1 MEGFEANHL
10 GSLGNTGPFAERAA
24 SGNET
29 PGPQI
34 EVVVHQGRTRG
45 PGKGVRE
52 KGPPE
57 SPRDSSPEVAV
68 AGATDCHV
76 KPSGAEPGLVVTL
89 GQI

>member
-10 GSLGNTGPFAERAA
+10 GSLGNTGPMQKELRG
-24 SGNET
+24 SNE
-29 PGPQI
+29 GAR
-34 EVVVHQGRTRG
+34 ERG
-45 PGKGVRE
+45 PGKGA
-52 KGPPE
+52 PE